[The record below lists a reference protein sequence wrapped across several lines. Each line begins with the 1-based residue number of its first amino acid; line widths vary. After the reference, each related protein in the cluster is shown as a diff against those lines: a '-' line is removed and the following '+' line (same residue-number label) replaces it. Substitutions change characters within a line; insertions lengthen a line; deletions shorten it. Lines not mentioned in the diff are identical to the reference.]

1 MRIIHGE
8 VPALPG
14 QKAVLVRDY
23 GEEHPIAAVQVFVI
37 EVLEAACRPVQG
49 GLVQGVFHRGGEA
62 VGNIDPIVVLPVEQA
77 GGGQGFQCTELV
89 PEGKMI
95 LGVGFK
101 AGHEPPAQYGIQ
113 GERRH
118 GGQFPPLTVRSGLG
132 RNKQARKA
140 TARSSPNRIQTVRF
154 FFLLSMVSSYQN
166 RKYRNGLKEPSTR

>member
-77 GGGQGFQCTELV
+77 GGRTGASCV
-89 PEGKMI
+89 RNWSRKGK
-95 LGVGFK
+95 
-101 AGHEPPAQYGIQ
+101 
-113 GERRH
+113 
-118 GGQFPPLTVRSGLG
+118 
-132 RNKQARKA
+132 
-140 TARSSPNRIQTVRF
+140 
-154 FFLLSMVSSYQN
+154 
-166 RKYRNGLKEPSTR
+166 